1 MLNEDKTIDMPD
13 LVDEPIHFLIWQFD
27 EIAAVAIGL
36 VVGIVINSPVI
47 GLVLGICAKTQYCKI
62 RDGKPRGYFIHRL
75 RDLGFPIDHV
85 SERSSMQ
92 PPLVDEFHS

>member
-1 MLNEDKTIDMPD
+1 MSYENDLIDIPD

-36 VVGIVINSPVI
+36 IVGIVINSPLL
-47 GLVLGICAKTQYCKI
+47 GLILGILAKLQYTKI

-75 RDLGFPIDHV
+75 RDLGFPIDHA
-85 SERSSMQ
+85 SDHSAMQ
-92 PPLVDEFHS
+92 PPLIDEFHS

>member
-1 MLNEDKTIDMPD
+1 MLDDNTIDIPD

-36 VVGIVINSPVI
+36 VVGIVINSPMI
-47 GLVLGICAKTQYCKI
+47 GLVLGLCAKTQYCKI

-75 RDLGFPIDHV
+75 RDLGFTIDHV
-85 SERSSMQ
+85 SEHSSMQ
-92 PPLVDEFHS
+92 PPLIDEFHS